1 MNVFDNRL
9 RGLCSAI
16 ALSAAVLASGTA
28 LADRNKIDVSEEVMQ
43 AALREGRVTIYTTL
57 AAAVME
63 EKIAQF
69 RAAVPGIEVDML
81 RLATGPLQNR
91 YAQEVSVNVHTPDIV
106 NFASIRTFEEQ
117 PELFIQLTAEDLP
130 LLAQWPQS
138 AIKGH
143 YLNQQQG
150 IQVIAY
156 NNALVTG
163 DDIPKT
169 WDDVLKPVFKDKG
182 MLVDPR
188 ASSTYMSWLY
198 LMEETY
204 GPEFTTALRA
214 QNFTLV
220 EGGTQGVQQV
230 SAGGHLVVVPPP
242 FSHAKPYMEQGAPI
256 GVSLPQQHSDVPAHG
271 PQHSWGIPVNAPNP
285 NAAKVFFAWFLTE
298 DAQKVNC
305 SMSGAA
311 SVFLTDYDGCPPPSD
326 AYVPA
331 EQEISAE
338 RRAQMMERL
347 GLN

>member
-1 MNVFDNRL
+1 MKEINTRI

-16 ALSAAVLASGTA
+16 AFSAAVLASGTV
-28 LADRNKIDVSEEVMQ
+28 LADRNTIDVSDEVMQ
-43 AALREGRVTIYTTL
+43 AALEEGRVTIYTSL
-57 AAAVME
+57 ATAVME
-63 EKIAQF
+63 QKIAAF

-91 YAQEVSVNVHTPDIV
+91 YMQEVSVDVHTPDIL
-106 NFASIRTFEEQ
+106 NFASIRIFEER
-117 PELFIQLTAEDLP
+117 PELFTQLTADDLP

-138 AIKGH
+138 AIQGH

-156 NNALVTG
+156 NSDLVTG
-163 DDIPKT
+163 DQIPET
-169 WDDVLKPVFKDKG
+169 WDDVLEPQFKDKG
-182 MLVDPR
+182 LLVDPR

-204 GPEFTTALRA
+204 GPEFTTALRD

-230 SAGGHLVVVPPP
+230 SAGGHIIVVPPP

-271 PQHSWGIPVNAPNP
+271 PQHSWGIAANAPNP

-298 DAQKVNC
+298 DAQKLNC

-326 AYVPA
+326 SYVPA
-331 EQEISAE
+331 EQAISQERIAE
-338 RRAQMMERL
+338 MLGRL